1 MELFLSKH
9 DIVRQ
14 LEAEATGDEHDV
26 LENAEEAHECIEDQP
41 QPSNPKRILNLLQL
55 LRGSQ
60 GFGEWSMDHSI
71 LLKGFIYIL
80 ETITNL

>member
-55 LRGSQ
+55 LR
-60 GFGEWSMDHSI
+60 EDHKVLGNGRWII
-71 LLKGFIYIL
+71 LSY
-80 ETITNL
+80 